1 MLKAMR
7 RNVKSLSPVLW
18 LVIAT
23 FIVAIFAVWGGA
35 GRLGE
40 GKSTNIIARVKG
52 EKISADYY
60 FQNLAQRIEMM
71 KNEFKEINKN
81 LIQQLNIPQQVLEQ
95 IIQQFI
101 LLQKAKELKITV
113 SAEEL
118 REKITSYPVFQVDG
132 KFIGF
137 DQYKKILEWN
147 RISISEFEEGIKKEI
162 VLEKL
167 IKILTAG
174 ITVTPEELWESYKK
188 KNESVKM
195 EYVIAEADK
204 IELEQ
209 EPTSSEAQVYFNEN
223 KEKYKIPERREASIV
238 FFKTEDIKNEI
249 ELSHSEIED
258 YYTENEQQF
267 TDPERVKVSR
277 IYFPFEDKEKGLV
290 EVEGQNVLE
299 KIKNGQDFA
308 ELARIYSKDE
318 KANEGGDWGLYEW
331 RTLPPQEQEEIEKLS
346 QGGNSGLIESEEGIS
361 ILKVTEKMP
370 PQKRTL
376 EEVQDRIQNILKDQK
391 AREQAEEII
400 SRLEKIARKEK
411 SLTAAAQTSGRE
423 ITKTG
428 LLKEQDPI
436 EDIDPSGTIS
446 RTLFQL
452 QEKEISSP
460 VYTYQGVGVA
470 QLEKI
475 EPPRQANFDEV
486 EGEVKDDLM
495 TQRQKEA
502 AAEKMKK
509 VKAELKKTNLE
520 ALAKK
525 YGLEYKAANEHKR
538 EQYLSIV
545 GENPEV
551 DKLAFSLPLEES
563 SDPIEFEAGYVLIKV
578 QDRKEVT
585 HEDLEKVKEEEKGS
599 LLESKRNKFFLSY
612 MTKLREEYGVKIE
625 YDLFLKISSDVLSR
639 YEIEE

>member
-1 MLKAMR
+1 MR

-23 FIVAIFAVWGGA
+23 FIVAIFAVWGGG

-40 GKSTNIIARVKG
+40 GRSTNIIARVKG

-118 REKITSYPVFQVDG
+118 REKITNYPVFQIDG
-132 KFIGF
+132 KFVGF

-223 KEKYKIPERREASIV
+223 KEKYKIPERREASII

-249 ELSHSEIED
+249 ELSNSEIED

-277 IYFPFEDKEKGLV
+277 IYLPFEDKEKGLV

-308 ELARIYSKDE
+308 ELARFYSKDE

-346 QGGNSGLIESEEGIS
+346 EGGNSGIIESEEGIS
-361 ILKVTEKMP
+361 ILKVTEKKP

-391 AREQAEEII
+391 AREQGEEKI

-411 SLTAAAQTSGRE
+411 SLTAAAQISGRE

-446 RTLFQL
+446 RTLFQI

-460 VYTYQGVGVA
+460 VYTFQGVGIA

-585 HEDLEKVKEEEKGS
+585 HEDLEKVKEAEKDS

>member
-7 RNVKSLSPVLW
+7 RNVKSLAPFLW
-18 LVIAT
+18 LVIVA
-23 FIVAIFAVWGGA
+23 FIITIFAVWGGA
-35 GRLGE
+35 GRLGA
-40 GKSTNIIARVKG
+40 GRTSNTVARVKG

-71 KNEFKEINKN
+71 RNEFKDINKN

-95 IIQQFI
+95 IIQQYI
-101 LLQKAKELKITV
+101 LLQKAKELRITV

-118 REKITSYPVFQVDG
+118 REKITSYPVFQIDG

-147 RISISEFEEGIKKEI
+147 RIPISEFEEGIKKEVI
-162 VLEKL
+162 IEKL

-174 ITVTPEELWESYKK
+174 ITVTPEELWDSYKK

-209 EPTSSEAQVYFNEN
+209 ELSSSEAQEYFNNN

-238 FFKTEDIKNEI
+238 FLKTEGIKNEI
-249 ELSHSEIED
+249 ALSDSEIED
-258 YYTENEQQF
+258 YYQENEQQF
-267 TDPERVKVSR
+267 TDPETVKVSR
-277 IYFPFEDKEKGLV
+277 IYLPFEDKEKEIV
-290 EVEGQNVLE
+290 EAEGQNILE

-308 ELARIYSKDE
+308 ELARLHSEDE
-318 KANEGGDWGLYEW
+318 KASEGGDWGLYEW
-331 RTLPPQEQEEIEKLS
+331 RTLSPQEQEEIEKLS
-346 QGGNSGLIESEEGIS
+346 EGGNSELIETDEGIS
-361 ILKVTEKMP
+361 ILKVTEKKP
-370 PQKRTL
+370 PRTRPL
-376 EEVQDRIQNILKDQK
+376 EEVKDRIQNILKDQK
-391 AREQAEEII
+391 AREQAEERI
-400 SRLEKIARKEK
+400 SGLEKIARKEK
-411 SLTAAAQTSGRE
+411 SLSGAAQTSGRE
-423 ITKTG
+423 IINTG
-428 LLKEQDPI
+428 LLKEQEPI
-436 EDIDPSGTIS
+436 EDIDPSGMIS

-460 VYTYQGVGVA
+460 VYTYQGVGIA

-475 EPPRQANFDEV
+475 EPPRQANYDEV
-486 EGEVKDDLM
+486 EGEVKDDLK
-495 TQRQKEA
+495 TQRQKDE

-509 VKAELKKTNLE
+509 VKAELKTANLE
-520 ALAKK
+520 ALAQK
-525 YGLEYKAANEHKR
+525 YGLEYKTANEHKR

-545 GENPEV
+545 GENPEI
-551 DKLAFSLPLEES
+551 DTLAFSLPPGES

-585 HEDLEKVKEEEKGS
+585 QEDLEKDKETEKDS
-599 LLESKRNKFFLSY
+599 LLEAKRNKFFLSY
-612 MTKLREEYGVKIE
+612 MTKLREEYEVKIE

-639 YEIEE
+639 YESEE